1 MASEPPRPVIPAE
14 RLWTVRDVAAFLRL
28 GRNAVY
34 RMAASGV
41 LPSLRVGARVRFL
54 PEEIH
59 TWLARQRAPHAAV
72 LPLPRQGG

>member
-1 MASEPPRPVIPAE
+1 MASEAPRPVIAAE
-14 RLWTVRDVAAFLRL
+14 CLWTVRDVAAFLRL

-34 RMAASGV
+34 SMAASGA

-54 PEEIH
+54 PEEIR
-59 TWLARQRAPHAAV
+59 TWLARQRAPDAAV